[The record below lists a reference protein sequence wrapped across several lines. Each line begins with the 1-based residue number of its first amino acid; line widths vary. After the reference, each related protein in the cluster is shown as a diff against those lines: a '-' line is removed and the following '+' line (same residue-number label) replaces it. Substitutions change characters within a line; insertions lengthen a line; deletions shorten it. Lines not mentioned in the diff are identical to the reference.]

1 MIHCHG
7 ILLEGLYGV
16 VMGEFL
22 AVESMLFADTALNEV
37 GIYSLGVKHVLFNSL
52 NELLADLKSESLT
65 VPDELL
71 T

>member
-37 GIYSLGVKHVLFNSL
+37 GIYSLGVKHQLFNSL